1 MKLLSGLLLLLMG
14 YLPLSQQMPE
24 QSLIEE
30 SQITFQIKNA
40 GITVNGTLEGL
51 QADIQL
57 DPLHPEQA
65 HIEASI
71 PVSTIR
77 TGIALRD
84 KHLQKPDYFEA
95 QKYPH
100 ILMRS
105 KTIRKTGKGHY
116 EGVFTL
122 TIKDIEREVLLPFS
136 LSANKELKGKLQV
149 NRLDFGLGQE
159 SLVLAN
165 EVEISI
171 VVKLNHEHNTRFIH
185 K

>member
-1 MKLLSGLLLLLMG
+1 MG
-14 YLPLSQQMPE
+14 FLPISQQTYTTYLVE
-24 QSLIEE
+24 ESLI
-30 SQITFQIKNA
+30 SFQIKNA
-40 GITVNGTLEGL
+40 GITVNGIFEGL
-51 QADIQL
+51 LADIQL
-57 DPLHPEQA
+57 DPLHPEHA

-84 KHLQKPDYFEA
+84 KHLQKPDYFDA
-95 QKYPH
+95 QKHPH

-116 EGVFTL
+116 EGVFIL
-122 TIKDIEREVLLPFS
+122 TIKGIEQEVTLPFS
-136 LSANKELKGKLQV
+136 LSTAKELKGKLQV

-165 EVEISI
+165 EVEVSI
-171 VVKLNHEHNTRFIH
+171 VVKLNNDHNTRFIH